1 MVRAWDRGNAARV
14 NPVEPNSW
22 TRRREVLRGVEG
34 SLLFARRCGT
44 SPPTPLDA
52 SLTAGARVAGR
63 YELVAPIVDA
73 GITEAWT
80 ARNAQ
85 GAEVRVSVLG
95 PATPATQSLLSPT
108 WERLRV
114 LSNPGVLAPADLGAA
129 DGVCFTVS
137 DPFDGRPLANWLE
150 GHRQADTRPGFGV
163 VQRLFD
169 RLASALLSA
178 HSAGVVH
185 GALSPRCVLLKRVG
199 QGQHHL
205 RVCDLALGPFTA
217 GTATAPSW
225 FDYLAPEQRAPR
237 AEDAAGVDVFASAA
251 MLVEML
257 TLSPGPR
264 ADARETW
271 GQFVREAKGAAVAE
285 RLAAL
290 RKDVPRPVWDVVAT
304 GLALNPRERGTLQR
318 FQRALRETWTAV
330 GEWDRSAFAEPDPPA
345 PDPSRLRARTSLPTA
360 APRAR
365 SGEVIEGWQRA
376 ERAATVMPTPSPQ
389 RVDPLPAE
397 PVVEPPRSRTALA
410 GTPVVAAAP
419 VMKQSPSAIAAPAR
433 TVESPMFDPGEVSE
447 ATEAI
452 DLAAAEM
459 YLQSLH
465 RASRPDVQ
473 AAPHP
478 SALEVSEHTQ
488 ALDAAAFF
496 EGSLSQVD
504 SLDDARGTAV
514 LSQEDG
520 VAAAVAAAASAG
532 TRDESTRMLDVPDP
546 SAGGFSAWTAGPGT
560 APDPYARSGGVA
572 SFGVDDPFAASG
584 DRPSVPA
591 FAPAPQAWGGAA
603 SLPTSGSPFSAT
615 LKSVPRESMPS
626 AVRAQP
632 SAAPA
637 PTPEKLWGAAP
648 LPVAR
653 PTAPPP
659 EPKVPAWQ
667 WAVLFAAIIGVGAAM
682 YLALTS
688 R

>member
-1 MVRAWDRGNAARV
+1 
-14 NPVEPNSW
+14 
-22 TRRREVLRGVEG
+22 
-34 SLLFARRCGT
+34 
-44 SPPTPLDA
+44 
-52 SLTAGARVAGR
+52 
-63 YELVAPIVDA
+63 
-73 GITEAWT
+73 
-80 ARNAQ
+80 
-85 GAEVRVSVLG
+85 
-95 PATPATQSLLSPT
+95 
-108 WERLRV
+108 V
-114 LSNPGVLAPADLGAA
+114 LSNPGIVAPAELGGA

-137 DPFDGRPLANWLE
+137 EPFDGRALANWLE

-169 RLASALLSA
+169 RLASALVSA

-217 GTATAPSW
+217 STASTPSW

-237 AEDAAGVDVFASAA
+237 AEDSAAVDVFASAA

-271 GQFVREAKGAAVAE
+271 GQFVREAKGTAVAE
-285 RLAAL
+285 RLATL

-330 GEWDRSAFAEPDPPA
+330 GEWDRSALAEPDPPA

-376 ERAATVMPTPSPQ
+376 ERAATVMPTPAPQ
-389 RVDPLPAE
+389 RVDPPRPE
-397 PVVEPPRSRTALA
+397 PVAEPPRSRTALA

-419 VMKQSPSAIAAPAR
+419 VLQHRPAAISAPPR
-433 TVESPMFDPGEVSE
+433 TVESPMFDPGEPSE

-478 SALEVSEHTQ
+478 AALEVSEHTQ

-504 SLDDARGTAV
+504 SLDDVGGTAV
-514 LSQEDG
+514 LSQQGG
-520 VAAAVAAAASAG
+520 VAAAVAAAAG
-532 TRDESTRMLDVPDP
+532 PRDESTRMLDVPDAG
-546 SAGGFSAWTAGPGT
+546 AGGFSPWTAGPGT
-560 APDPYARSGGVA
+560 APDPYGRAGGGA
-572 SFGVDDPFAASG
+572 SFGVDDPFAVPG
-584 DRPSVPA
+584 DRPSIPA
-591 FAPAPQAWGGAA
+591 YAPAPQAWGGAA
-603 SLPTSGSPFSAT
+603 TLPTSGSPFSAT

-626 AVRAQP
+626 PVRAQP
-632 SAAPA
+632 APAPA

-648 LPVAR
+648 APLAR

-667 WAVLFAAIIGVGAAM
+667 WAVLFAAIMGVGAAM

>member
-1 MVRAWDRGNAARV
+1 M
-14 NPVEPNSW
+14 
-22 TRRREVLRGVEG
+22 
-34 SLLFARRCGT
+34 
-44 SPPTPLDA
+44 DA

-80 ARNAQ
+80 ARDAQ
-85 GAEVRVSVLG
+85 GSEVRVSVLG
-95 PATPATQSLLSPT
+95 PATPAAQALLAST

-114 LSNPGVLAPADLGAA
+114 LSNPGILAPSELGGA

-169 RLASALLSA
+169 RLASALVSA

-217 GTATAPSW
+217 GTATTPSW

-237 AEDAAGVDVFASAA
+237 AEDAAAVDVFASAA

-271 GQFVREAKGAAVAE
+271 GQFVRDAKGTAVAE
-285 RLAAL
+285 RLASL

-318 FQRALRETWTAV
+318 FQRALRETWTNV
-330 GEWDRSAFAEPDPPA
+330 GEWDRSAIAEPDPPA

-376 ERAATVMPTPSPQ
+376 ERAATVMPAPAPQ
-389 RVDPLPAE
+389 RTE
-397 PVVEPPRSRTALA
+397 PPRPEALTEAPRSRTALA

-419 VMKQSPSAIAAPAR
+419 VMPPRPAAIASPAR
-433 TVESPMFDPGEVSE
+433 TVESPMFELAEVSE

-504 SLDDARGTAV
+504 SLDDVGGTAV
-514 LSQEDG
+514 LSQQGG
-520 VAAAVAAAASAG
+520 VAAAVAAAATAG
-532 TRDESTRMLDVPDP
+532 TRDESTRMLDVPD
-546 SAGGFSAWTAGPGT
+546 SGGGGFSAWTAGPG
-560 APDPYARSGGVA
+560 AAEDPYGRGGGGA
-572 SFGVDDPFAASG
+572 SFGVDDPFAPPG
-584 DRPSVPA
+584 DRSSIPA
-591 FAPAPQAWGGAA
+591 FAPTTQAWGSAA
-603 SLPTSGSPFSAT
+603 SPPSSGSPFSAT

-626 AVRAQP
+626 PVRAQP
-632 SAAPA
+632 APA
-637 PTPEKLWGAAP
+637 PAPSPEKLWGAAP
-648 LPVAR
+648 AHVAR
-653 PTAPPP
+653 PTAPPA

-667 WAVLFAAIIGVGAAM
+667 WAVLFAAIVGVGAAM

>member
-1 MVRAWDRGNAARV
+1 
-14 NPVEPNSW
+14 
-22 TRRREVLRGVEG
+22 
-34 SLLFARRCGT
+34 
-44 SPPTPLDA
+44 
-52 SLTAGARVAGR
+52 
-63 YELVAPIVDA
+63 
-73 GITEAWT
+73 
-80 ARNAQ
+80 
-85 GAEVRVSVLG
+85 
-95 PATPATQSLLSPT
+95 
-108 WERLRV
+108 
-114 LSNPGVLAPADLGAA
+114 
-129 DGVCFTVS
+129 VCFTVS
-137 DPFDGRPLANWLE
+137 DPFDGRALANWLE

-217 GTATAPSW
+217 GTTSTPSW

-237 AEDAAGVDVFASAA
+237 AEDAAAVDVFASAVT
-251 MLVEML
+251 LVEML

-271 GQFVREAKGAAVAE
+271 GQFVREARGAAVAE
-285 RLAAL
+285 RLASL

-304 GLALNPRERGTLQR
+304 GLALNPRERGNLQR

-345 PDPSRLRARTSLPTA
+345 PDPSRLRARSSLPTA
-360 APRAR
+360 APRTR

-376 ERAATVMPTPSPQ
+376 ERAATVLPTAAPQ
-389 RVDPLPAE
+389 RMEPPRPE
-397 PVVEPPRSRTALA
+397 PVAEPPRSRTALA
-410 GTPVVAAAP
+410 GTPVVSATPVLQRGPAAIP
-419 VMKQSPSAIAAPAR
+419 APAR
-433 TVESPMFDPGEVSE
+433 TVESPMYDPGEPNE

-465 RASRPDVQ
+465 RASQPDVSS
-473 AAPHP
+473 APHP
-478 SALEVSEHTQ
+478 SALEVREHTQ
-488 ALDAAAFF
+488 AIDAAAFF

-504 SLDDARGTAV
+504 VLDDARGTAV
-514 LSQEDG
+514 LSQAGG

-532 TRDESTRMLDVPDP
+532 GARDESTRMLDVPDRG
-546 SAGGFSAWTAGPGT
+546 AGGFSAWTAGPGT
-560 APDPYARSGGVA
+560 APDPYGRGGGA

-584 DRPSVPA
+584 DRVSIPA
-591 FAPAPQAWGGAA
+591 FAPTTQAWGSPAA
-603 SLPTSGSPFSAT
+603 PPASASPFSAT

-626 AVRAQP
+626 PVRAQP
-632 SAAPA
+632 APA

-648 LPVAR
+648 APLAR

-659 EPKVPAWQ
+659 EPRVPAWQ
-667 WAVLFAAIIGVGAAM
+667 WAVLFAAITGVGAAM

>member
-1 MVRAWDRGNAARV
+1 M
-14 NPVEPNSW
+14 
-22 TRRREVLRGVEG
+22 
-34 SLLFARRCGT
+34 
-44 SPPTPLDA
+44 DA

-80 ARNAQ
+80 ARTAQ
-85 GAEVRVSVLG
+85 GTEVRLSVLG
-95 PATPATQSLLSPT
+95 PSTPAAQALLAPT

-114 LSNPGVLAPADLGAA
+114 LSNPGILAPAELSGA

-137 DPFDGRPLANWLE
+137 EPFDGRALANWLE

-217 GTATAPSW
+217 GTASTPSW

-237 AEDAAGVDVFASAA
+237 AEDSAAVDVFASAA

-285 RLAAL
+285 RLATL

-330 GEWDRSAFAEPDPPA
+330 GEWDRSALAEPDPPA

-376 ERAATVMPTPSPQ
+376 ERAATVLPTPAPQ
-389 RVDPLPAE
+389 RVDPPRPEAA
-397 PVVEPPRSRTALA
+397 PEPPRGRTALA

-419 VMKQSPSAIAAPAR
+419 VLQHSPAAISAPAR
-433 TVESPMFDPGEVSE
+433 TVESPMFDPGEPSE

-478 SALEVSEHTQ
+478 TALEVSEHTQ

-496 EGSLSQVD
+496 EGSLAQVD
-504 SLDDARGTAV
+504 SLDDAGGTAV
-514 LSQEDG
+514 LSRQGG

-546 SAGGFSAWTAGPGT
+546 GASGFSAWTARPGD
-560 APDPYARSGGVA
+560 APDPYGRAGGGA
-572 SFGVDDPFAASG
+572 SFGVDDPFAVQG
-584 DRPSVPA
+584 ERPSMPA
-591 FAPAPQAWGGAA
+591 FAPTTQGWGTAAAPPA
-603 SLPTSGSPFSAT
+603 SSSPFSAT
-615 LKSVPRESMPS
+615 LKAVPRESMPS
-626 AVRAQP
+626 PVRAP
-632 SAAPA
+632 PAPA

-648 LPVAR
+648 APVAR

-659 EPKVPAWQ
+659 EPRVPAWQ